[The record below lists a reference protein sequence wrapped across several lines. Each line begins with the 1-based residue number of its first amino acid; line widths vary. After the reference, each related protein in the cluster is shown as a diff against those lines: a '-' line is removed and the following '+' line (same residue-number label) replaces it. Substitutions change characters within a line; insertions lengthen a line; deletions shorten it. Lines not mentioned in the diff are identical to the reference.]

1 MEKTAILAITAA
13 LAAAAVVIGT
23 VASPAF
29 AGSRFT
35 IIQKKRPRLS
45 LADFWF
51 GSQSANNCVAVE
63 NTGGNACRI
72 G

>member
-1 MEKTAILAITAA
+1 MVNQLVLLYGKTAILAITAA

-35 IIQKKRPRLS
+35 IIQKK
-45 LADFWF
+45 D
-51 GSQSANNCVAVE
+51 QD
-63 NTGGNACRI
+63 
-72 G
+72 